1 MIRSEATQGGPGR
14 PLPSAP
20 LWLSRSDWGLNIRFG
35 AKRRKGSGETAP
47 QCPLGLSRSGWGL
60 NIRYGAKRR
69 KGSGETAPQ
78 RPLGLSRSDW
88 GLNINRILISVE
100 RAASGHVVNP
110 VLYAL
115 KDFGIFLGPFCRDSV
130 DNVGV
135 LGDGGEDGVDE
146 LDDVNHVLLNKAA

>member
-1 MIRSEATQGGPGR
+1 MNVLIINVIDNWYMDNPRKSQLKLPGVVSFKRHMIRSEATQG
-14 PLPSAP
+14 
-20 LWLSRSDWGLNIRFG
+20 
-35 AKRRKGSGETAP
+35 SGETAP
-47 QCPLGLSRSGWGL
+47 QC
-60 NIRYGAKRR
+60 
-69 KGSGETAPQ
+69 
-78 RPLGLSRSDW
+78 PLGLSRSDW

-100 RAASGHVVNP
+100 RAASGHVVNL

-146 LDDVNHVLLNKAA
+146 LDDVNHVLLHKAA

>member
-1 MIRSEATQGGPGR
+1 MYGQPQEVATVTAWGCIIQTSHDSE
-14 PLPSAP
+14 
-20 LWLSRSDWGLNIRFG
+20 RSDAR
-35 AKRRKGSGETAP
+35 GSGETAP
-47 QCPLGLSRSGWGL
+47 QC
-60 NIRYGAKRR
+60 
-69 KGSGETAPQ
+69 
-78 RPLGLSRSDW
+78 PLGLSRSDW

>member
-1 MIRSEATQGGPGR
+1 MYGQPQEVATVTARGCIIQTSHDSERSDARGPGR
-14 PLPSAP
+14 PLPSTP
-20 LWLSRSDWGLNIRFG
+20 LGLSRSGWGLNIRFG

-47 QCPLGLSRSGWGL
+47 QC
-60 NIRYGAKRR
+60 
-69 KGSGETAPQ
+69 
-78 RPLGLSRSDW
+78 PLGLSRSDW

-115 KDFGIFLGPFCRDSV
+115 KDFGIFLDPFCGDSV

-135 LGDGGEDGVDE
+135 LGDGGKDGVDE

>member
-1 MIRSEATQGGPGR
+1 M
-14 PLPSAP
+14 
-20 LWLSRSDWGLNIRFG
+20 
-35 AKRRKGSGETAP
+35 SGETAP
-47 QCPLGLSRSGWGL
+47 QC
-60 NIRYGAKRR
+60 
-69 KGSGETAPQ
+69 
-78 RPLGLSRSDW
+78 PLGLSRSDW

>member
-1 MIRSEATQGGPGR
+1 MIRSEATQGVRGDHSPVPP
-14 PLPSAP
+14 PLG
-20 LWLSRSDWGLNIRFG
+20 LSRSGWGLNIRFV

-47 QCPLGLSRSGWGL
+47 QC
-60 NIRYGAKRR
+60 
-69 KGSGETAPQ
+69 
-78 RPLGLSRSDW
+78 PLGLSRSDW

-115 KDFGIFLGPFCRDSV
+115 KDFGIFLGSFCRDSV
-130 DNVGV
+130 DNIGV